1 MARSF
6 QEATLPMFISP
17 AYAQAAGAAQPG
29 GAAAIIMQMAPLLVI
44 FVGFYFLIIRPQQR
58 RAKAHRDLLM
68 AVKKGDQ
75 VVTGG
80 GLLGKVT
87 RVEEDAVEV
96 ELAPNIRVRALKST
110 LSSVTTPGAAKP
122 AND

>member
-1 MARSF
+1 
-6 QEATLPMFISP
+6 MFITP
-17 AYAQAAGAAQPG
+17 AFAQAAGTAQPG
-29 GAAAIIMQMAPLLVI
+29 GVAATIMQMAPLLFI
-44 FVGFYFLIIRPQQR
+44 FIGFYFLILRPQQT
-58 RAKAHRDLLM
+58 RAKAHRAQIA

-87 RVEEDAVEV
+87 RVDADAVEV
-96 ELAPNIRVRALKST
+96 ELAPNVRVRALKST
-110 LSSVTTPGAAKP
+110 LSEVSGVGTSKP

>member
-1 MARSF
+1 
-6 QEATLPMFISP
+6 MFITS
-17 AYAQAAGAAQPG
+17 AYAQTAGTQPSGTAAFLAQSL
-29 GAAAIIMQMAPLLVI
+29 PLVLIFVI
-44 FVGFYFLIIRPQQR
+44 FYVLLIRPQQQA
-58 RAKAHRDLLM
+58 AKKHKAKVE

-96 ELAPNIRVRALKST
+96 ELAPNVRVRALKST
-110 LSSVTTPGAAKP
+110 LSDVSGVGTSKP

>member
-1 MARSF
+1 
-6 QEATLPMFISP
+6 MFITP
-17 AYAQAAGAAQPG
+17 AFAQAAGAAQPG
-29 GAAAIIMQMAPLLVI
+29 GFSAIIMQMAPLLLI
-44 FVGFYFLIIRPQQR
+44 FVGFYFLILRPQQQ
-58 RAKAHRDLLM
+58 RAKAHREKLL

-96 ELAPNIRVRALKST
+96 ELAPNVRVKALKST
-110 LSSVTTPGAAKP
+110 LSDVSGVGTSKP

>member
-1 MARSF
+1 
-6 QEATLPMFISP
+6 MFTTP
-17 AYAQAAGAAQPG
+17 AFAQAAAGAAPQNS
-29 GAAAIIMQMAPLLVI
+29 AVAVIMQMAPLLLI
-44 FVGFYFLIIRPQQR
+44 FVGFYFLIIRPQQK

-80 GLLGKVT
+80 GLLGKIT

-96 ELAPNIRVRALKST
+96 ELAPNVRVRALKST
-110 LSSVTTPGAAKP
+110 LTDVVGVGTAKP

>member
-1 MARSF
+1 
-6 QEATLPMFISP
+6 MFITP
-17 AYAQAAGAAQPG
+17 AFAQAAGAAQPG
-29 GAAAIIMQMAPLLVI
+29 GATAIIMQMAPLLLI
-44 FVGFYFLIIRPQQR
+44 FVGFYFLIIRPQQK

-87 RVEEDAVEV
+87 RVEDDAVEV
-96 ELAPNIRVRALKST
+96 ELAPNVRVRALKST
-110 LSSVTTPGAAKP
+110 LTDVTGVGTSKP

>member
-1 MARSF
+1 
-6 QEATLPMFISP
+6 MFITP
-17 AYAQAAGAAQPG
+17 AFAQTAGAAQPG
-29 GAAAIIMQMAPLLVI
+29 GAAAIIMQMAPLLLI
-44 FVGFYFLIIRPQQR
+44 FVGFYFLILRPQQQ
-58 RAKAHRDLLM
+58 RAKTHRAAIL

-75 VVTGG
+75 VITGG

-96 ELAPNIRVRALKST
+96 ELAPNVRVRALKST
-110 LSSVTTPGAAKP
+110 LTDVTGVGTAKP